1 MVDMTLKGNRVKSLK
16 RAQVKRAL
24 AEAAKKGRGGDDRI
38 VHVNAL
44 EEAMLKAAGGAGTIN
59 PATGLR
65 EYAAGGAA
73 NRSEGGLG
81 PTGAGPGTGGGRGA
95 NGGNAGSKDWK
106 NPTPGKSLNRKPP
119 NMRSTP
125 NPTIG
130 APLTM
135 DNALRLGGTIASTL
149 AGPVGTATA
158 LAGTALDAALNGTAI
173 DPMSPFDGPFTKE
186 MGFDYD
192 PSNRFGTP
200 NARSGKTSG
209 TKRITSKPKKGFT
222 LLGGMPGTMLGS

>member
-1 MVDMTLKGNRVKSLK
+1 MVDMTKKADRVKSLK
-16 RAQVKRAL
+16 RAQMKRAL
-24 AEAAKKGRGGDDRI
+24 AQAAEKGRRGDTRI
-38 VHVNAL
+38 VHVNAR
-44 EEAMLKAAGGAGTIN
+44 EEQLLKDAGGAGTIN

-106 NPTPGKSLNRKPP
+106 SPTPGASLNRKPP

-125 NPTIG
+125 NPNIG

-135 DNALRLGGTIASTL
+135 DNALRLGGTIAGTF
-149 AGPVGTATA
+149 AGPAASAATA
-158 LAGTALDAALNGTAI
+158 AAAALDAAISGTPI
-173 DPMSPFDGPFTKE
+173 DPLSPFDGPFTKE
-186 MGFDYD
+186 LGFDYD
-192 PSNRFGTP
+192 PTNRFGTP
-200 NARSGKTSG
+200 NAKSGKTSAV
-209 TKRITSKPKKGFT
+209 KRITSKPKKGFT